1 MPCIFCKMP
10 YVFSGHGETENFNSP
25 KACVMVHQYAH
36 ARCFIAPAAYVAQ
49 QKGQGVQDNR

>member
-1 MPCIFCKMP
+1 MP